1 MKIFITGG
9 AGFVGKNLVD
19 SFLKKNDIITV
30 YDNFSNE
37 SLEHMS
43 NFLKKTVTLVEGDI
57 TDYQSVE
64 KALTDIDIV
73 IHLAAK
79 ISVEESFINP
89 RKTFEVNVNGTEN
102 ILKACVKNNIQN
114 IIVASS
120 AAVYGKSTTFPLSE
134 SSPTTPISPY
144 GVSKVEMENHLTDYS
159 KKYSLNCIAL
169 RFFNIYGKGQTDEY
183 AGVITKFL
191 TNIAENKPLT
201 IFGDGFNTREF
212 IEVEDVINSIHCSI
226 KNIQEKRGN
235 CYNIAI
241 GKSVTIN
248 ELAELMLSISGK
260 KLEIKY
266 EKPRDG
272 DIIHSQASIDLAK
285 TELNFL
291 PKISLKEGLKKL
303 L

>member
-37 SLEHMS
+37 SLKHIS
-43 NFLKKTVTLVEGDI
+43 NFLKKTVTIVEGDI

-79 ISVEESFINP
+79 INVEQSFINP

-201 IFGDGFNTREF
+201 IFGDGFNTRDF
-212 IEVEDVINSIHCSI
+212 IAAEDVINSIHCSI
-226 KNIQEKRGN
+226 KNIQGKQGN
-235 CYNIAI
+235 CYNIAT

-248 ELAELMLSISGK
+248 KLAELMLSISGK